1 MLQKRIFQ
9 YRAEQ
14 REARPKSLCQQ
25 AGPSAGSEDTSTRQA
40 KHRAGEWTQRRLIRF
55 VRATL
60 ARQFGELKGLLT
72 DTLNRSQETESCLHI
87 VTECQKQTADYANR
101 TLERHALHPAIEAVD
116 LLAAQIRGLN
126 KQAAA
131 LAAGRTPCS
140 LFEPLLEA
148 ITTAAEMAEAKCQF
162 LDMEVIRP
170 QVLDELD
177 PKKHDVHQAVQTA
190 EADYHKR
197 VERILTAGLAY
208 RGTVLR
214 RARVSVYRYVQN
226 P

>member
-1 MLQKRIFQ
+1 MFQKRISQ
-9 YRAEQ
+9 GRAERREVRRENRCQ
-14 REARPKSLCQQ
+14 RADS
-25 AGPSAGSEDTSTRQA
+25 STDSEDVSACQA
-40 KHRAGEWTQRRLIRF
+40 KRQAGEWTQRRLIRF
-55 VRATL
+55 IRATL
-60 ARQFGELKGLLT
+60 ARQFGELKGLLSE
-72 DTLNRSQETESCLHI
+72 TLNRSRETESCLHI
-87 VTECQKQTADYANR
+87 VTECQKQTADYANG

-116 LLAAQIRGLN
+116 LLAAEIRGLN
-126 KQAAA
+126 EQAAA

-148 ITTAAEMAEAKCQF
+148 ITIAAEMAESKCQL

-177 PKKHDVHQAVQTA
+177 PKKHDVHQAVQTD
-190 EADYHKR
+190 EAGYHKR

-214 RARVSVYRYVQN
+214 RGQSLCLSLR
-226 P
+226 